1 MFQVE
6 IDGKTYDAEVTFY
19 TAHLYEMEFKTDLI
33 QDLFGIQTADPSVG
47 FDVEGEGE
55 DAQLKI
61 ARIDFTKVSWTAV
74 AKVLWAAIKTADENT
89 PSYTQ
94 WMKSTSGANLWLVQ
108 EQIGEEVA
116 DCFFRAGTPEE
127 DVEEE
132 AE

>member
-6 IDGKTYDAEVTFY
+6 IDGKKYDAEVTFY
-19 TAHLYEMEFKTDLI
+19 TAHLYEMEFKADLI
-33 QDLFGIQTADPSVG
+33 QELFGIQTADPSIG

-55 DAQLKI
+55 DAKLQI

-74 AKVLWAAIKTADENT
+74 AKVLWAAIKTADDNT

-94 WMKSTSGANLWLVQ
+94 WMKNTSGANLWLVQ
-108 EQIGEEVA
+108 EQIGAEVA
-116 DCFFRAGTPEE
+116 DCFFRSGAAEE

-132 AE
+132 A